1 MEKIKLA
8 VIGDPID
15 HSMSPELHHY
25 WFKMN
30 SMKNI
35 SYEKIKVPKV
45 YLLTFLKN
53 LSKEGFLGIN
63 ITLPL
68 KEEAYMILKDM
79 GSVCPMSEKAKAV
92 NTVLVKE
99 GKLYG
104 YNTDVSGFYNS
115 LVKNIPSD
123 FRVQEKISL
132 VIGAGGAARAVLA
145 AFSMNGVNKV
155 VIANRTVSRAE
166 KMRDELLPSA
176 KVIPLDKIDEI
187 VKNIDLI
194 VNTVSI
200 GIISGKK
207 LNINLNIGEKQLI
220 CYDIIYKPY
229 FTDFLRDAKHN
240 NHYLVHGISMLVEQ
254 GASSFKHWFG
264 EKPEVTADLMDYLS
278 RYY

>member
-15 HSMSPELHHY
+15 HSLSPELHNY
-25 WFKMN
+25 WFKMKG
-30 SMKNI
+30 MKDAT
-35 SYEKIKVPKV
+35 YEKIKVPKV
-45 YLLTFLKN
+45 YLLSFLKN
-53 LSKEGFLGIN
+53 LAKEGFQGVN

-68 KEEAYMILKDM
+68 KEEAYLILKEI
-79 GSVCPMSEKAKAV
+79 GTVCPMSEKAKAV
-92 NTVLVKE
+92 NTVAVRE
-99 GKLYG
+99 GELYG

-123 FRVQEKISL
+123 FDVRQKVTL

-145 AFSMNGVNKV
+145 AFAMNGISKV
-155 VIANRTVSRAE
+155 VIANRTVERAE

-176 KVIPLDKIDEI
+176 KVIPLDQINKI
-187 VKNIDLI
+187 VKNVDLI

-200 GIISGKK
+200 GIITGKK
-207 LNINLNIGEKQLI
+207 LEINLNVGEKELI

-240 NHYLVHGISMLVEQ
+240 GHYLVHGLSMLIEQ
-254 GASSFKHWFG
+254 GAGSFKHWFG
-264 EKPEVTADLMDYLS
+264 DKPEITNDLIEYMS
-278 RYY
+278 HYY